1 MLQRCVTIM
10 IIVMAIVIIMMI
22 PHNNENCTGAGDN
35 TNGDVDGNDS
45 YTRSN
50 EHTTYNT
57 NPR

>member
-1 MLQRCVTIM
+1 MVVTIT
-10 IIVMAIVIIMMI
+10 IIVMAIVIIMMM
-22 PHNNENCTGAGDN
+22 PHHNENCTGAGDN
-35 TNGDVDGNDS
+35 TNGDVDGNDA